1 MMHEKLMAL
10 VQENQPKYRD
20 GKVAQY
26 IPALSKV
33 TPSLLGISIYD
44 LRNNQLYTAGDHH
57 YEFAIESISKVPV
70 LLLAI
75 QQNGLNTVFQK
86 VDAEPTGFPFN
97 SILNMEINHRKK
109 PMNPFVNIGAIFMNS
124 LIEGKKSTERF
135 QSMLDYMKLIMNDS
149 TLTLNDEIYHSES
162 RTGDINRSL
171 AYYLKGQHILP
182 ESCDVDDLLDS
193 YFRQCSVNVT
203 ADSLAH
209 LGALLANDGIAPWN
223 QKRLCT
229 SRAATVTKSLM
240 TTAGLY
246 DESGDFSLYI
256 GLPAKSGVGG
266 GLLAVAPRRYG
277 IGIFGP
283 ALDVQGNSVAGMALL
298 RAVTDWLDIDL
309 FK

>member
-1 MMHEKLMAL
+1 MIHDELLQL
-10 VQENQPKYRD
+10 VQKFKPQYKN

-44 LRNNQLYTAGDHH
+44 IQKDQLYTAGDHQH
-57 YEFAIESISKVPV
+57 PFAIESISKVPV

-75 QQNGLNTVFQK
+75 QQNGLDTVFQK

-124 LIEGKKSTERF
+124 LIKGKRSTDRF
-135 QSMLDYMKLIMNDS
+135 HQMLEYMKLIMNDS
-149 TLTLNDEIYHSES
+149 SLTLNLEIYHSES
-162 RTGDINRSL
+162 ETGDINRSL

-182 ESCDVDDLLDS
+182 ETCDIPDLLDS

-203 ADSLAH
+203 ADSLAY
-209 LGALLANDGIAPWN
+209 LGGLLANNGVTPWN
-223 QKRLCT
+223 NKRLC
-229 SRAATVTKSLM
+229 SKKAATITKSLM

-246 DESGDFSLYI
+246 DESGDFSLRI

-266 GLLAVAPRRYG
+266 GLLAVAPHRYG

-298 RAVTDWLDIDL
+298 QAVTEWLNIDI
-309 FK
+309 FE